1 MEKTFPEI
9 GELIQVS
16 VLCSA
21 LTYTS
26 RNSGISEVCT
36 TPSGW
41 IKIGKQ
47 TTKLLEAGEKKKET
61 VIPGC
66 VIFISGN
73 ESLLGRKQISGL

>member
-21 LTYTS
+21 STYTS

-41 IKIGKQ
+41 IKTGKQ
-47 TTKLLEAGEKKKET
+47 TPKLLEAGEKKET

-66 VIFISGN
+66 VIFLSGN
-73 ESLLGRKQISGL
+73 ESLLGKKQISGL